1 MNDINQRE
9 GMDLV
14 AKSVTG
20 WLKGFIF
27 LFGVY
32 LVLHSHET
40 PGGGFAGGIIIACAF
55 ILFTLAEGQRTGMKI
70 LSKNLAAKLA
80 SAGALIFLG
89 AAIAGTC
96 RKGVMIKDSL
106 GADHAGILSFLAE
119 NAIPIYDFA
128 LALVVSMLI
137 YEIFSVTAAVHVTV
151 KDGKRK
157 MVHRRRG

>member
-1 MNDINQRE
+1 MNESAHKE
-9 GMDLV
+9 GLDLV

-55 ILFTLAEGQRTGMKI
+55 ILFTLAEGQRAGMKL
-70 LSKNLAAKLA
+70 LSKNVAAKLA

-89 AAIAGTC
+89 VAVAGTC
-96 RKGVMIKDSL
+96 RTGVFLKDSL
-106 GADHAGILSFLAE
+106 GADHTGILSFLVE
-119 NAIPIYDFA
+119 NAIPIYDLA
-128 LALVVSMLI
+128 LALVVSMLLFVV
-137 YEIFSVTAAVHVTV
+137 FSITAAVHVTV
-151 KDGKRK
+151 KDGKRR
-157 MVHRRRG
+157 MIRQRRA